1 MVKLQKRRGRKMTYP
16 ENFLSEDMVRELL
29 RIEPDELMKANKIED
44 GEKFYLLTDL
54 NRALVNKD
62 K

>member
-1 MVKLQKRRGRKMTYP
+1 MTYP